1 MRTVTSTAAA
11 PALPPPLPSPFAG
24 IREPR
29 WSIAFVGMLFY
40 LIIEYTRLPVMFPFL
55 LEFQIGKVAIL
66 FTLIGFVFAARQP
79 ASARADSRS
88 LDLGVLTFMLISLV
102 SAVLA
107 RNSEMAWS
115 LFADIG
121 RWGII
126 YFLISRVVISRWR
139 MHVFIGLFLLLNLK
153 LAQFQIRSYFGQKAW
168 GRSDE
173 FLARGVGVGS
183 IGFFAN
189 SNDFGVAMC
198 AVWPLAGI
206 LVFGENKKYMR
217 LFMLITFTVFTAAL
231 LLSGSRGA
239 LVGAAA
245 TALATVVLH
254 RRTLVG
260 PLMAVLLIMGV
271 VYLLPDANKE
281 RIAMATDPDRDHNVA
296 TRLNLWKMG
305 LRMYSENPVLGVGPG
320 NYRAEYLRYDPS
332 KGNDIRRVLLPH
344 SIYIQALS
352 ELGTLGF
359 LAFLWVAFKAWRMNS
374 ATARRVQVEG
384 KGRQPLEWFFARGLN
399 LCLVGYLVSGA
410 FLTVL
415 YYPHLWFLIGMSAGL
430 SVATAQAAAKTLPVA
445 VPVPAPVVAAAA
457 TPLPAPSGFAHQ
469 VRMGQRD
476 SWFS

>member
-1 MRTVTSTAAA
+1 MRASAPTAVA
-11 PALPPPLPSPFAG
+11 PALPLALPSPLAG
-24 IREPR
+24 KEAR
-29 WSIAFVGMLFY
+29 WSVAFLGMLFY
-40 LIIEYTRLPVMFPFL
+40 LVVEYTRLPVMFPFL
-55 LEFQIGKVAIL
+55 LEFQIGKVAVL
-66 FTLIGFVFAARQP
+66 LTLVGFVFAARQ
-79 ASARADSRS
+79 SSEARADSRS
-88 LDLGVLTFMLISLV
+88 LDLGVLTFILISLV

-107 RNSEMAWS
+107 RNSEMAWK

-126 YFLISRVVISRWR
+126 YFLISRVVVSRWR
-139 MHVFIGLFLLLNLK
+139 VHVFIGLFLLLNLK

-183 IGFFAN
+183 VGFFAN

-206 LVFGENKKYMR
+206 LVFGESKKYMR

-245 TALATVVLH
+245 TAIATVILH

-260 PLMAVLLIMGV
+260 PMMAVLLIAGV
-271 VYLLPDANKE
+271 IYLLPDANKE
-281 RIAMATDPDRDHNVA
+281 RIRMATDPDRDHNVA
-296 TRLNLWKMG
+296 TRLRLWQMG
-305 LRMYSENPVLGVGPG
+305 LRMYAESPVLGVGPG

-332 KGNDIRRVLLPH
+332 KGGDIRRVLLPH

-359 LAFLWVAFKAWRMNS
+359 LAFVWVAIKAWRMNV

-399 LCLVGYLVSGA
+399 LALVGYLVSGA

-415 YYPHLWFLIGMSAGL
+415 YYPHLWFLIGISAGL
-430 SVATAQAAAKTLPVA
+430 SVATAQAAAKTLPA
-445 VPVPAPVVAAAA
+445 AAPPAPVMAAAPA
-457 TPLPAPSGFAHQ
+457 SLPAPSGFAHQ
-469 VRMGQRD
+469 VRMGERD
-476 SWFS
+476 SWSA